1 MLDSLKGK
9 VVEIA
14 IKAEH
19 YGLCKEKTGNFSF
32 RDKDTGYILITPSGV
47 GFGWKCN
54 RSWERY

>member
-19 YGLCKEKTGNFSF
+19 YGLCKEKTGNLVLEI
-32 RDKDTGYILITPSGV
+32 RILDI
-47 GFGWKCN
+47 
-54 RSWERY
+54 YL